1 MGIFQFFKDA
11 GEKIFCI
18 SDSAQTRNSKIT
30 DHVRKYNIPGTEDI
44 EVNIGEDG
52 VATVTG
58 QADSARTK
66 QLVLVAAGNIQGV
79 KEVND
84 QITVSGDSAASSDGA
99 TSSDGAESSAADHD
113 LYEVKPGDTLSKI
126 AQQYYGDSDKYNVI
140 FEANQPL
147 LTDPDKI
154 YPGQTLIIP
163 KQ

>member
-11 GEKIFCI
+11 GEKIFGI

-30 DHVRKYNIPGTEDI
+30 DHVRKYNIPGTKDI

-84 QITVSGDSAASSDGA
+84 QITVSGDSAA
-99 TSSDGAESSAADHD
+99 SSDGAESSAADHD

>member
-11 GEKIFCI
+11 GEKIFGI
-18 SDSAQTRNSKIT
+18 SDNAQTKNTKIT
-30 DHVRKYNIPGTEDI
+30 DHVRKYNIPGTKNI

-58 QADSARTK
+58 EAESAKTK

-84 QITVSGDSAASSDGA
+84 QITISGDDDANV
-99 TSSDGAESSAADHD
+99 ADHD
-113 LYEVKPGDTLSKI
+113 LYEVKSGDTLSKI
-126 AQQYYGDSDKYNVI
+126 AQQYYGDSGKYNVI
-140 FEANQPL
+140 FEANKPM
-147 LTDPDKI
+147 LTDPNKI
-154 YPGQTLIIP
+154 YQGQTLIIP

>member
-11 GEKIFCI
+11 GEKIFGI
-18 SDSAQTRNSKIT
+18 SDNAQTKNTKIT
-30 DHVRKYNIPGTEDI
+30 DHVRKYNIPGTKNI
-44 EVNIGEDG
+44 EVSIGEDG

-58 QADSARTK
+58 EAESAKTK

-84 QITVSGDSAASSDGA
+84 QITISGDGDANA
-99 TSSDGAESSAADHD
+99 TDHD
-113 LYEVKPGDTLSKI
+113 LYEVKSGDTLSKI
-126 AQQYYGDSDKYNVI
+126 AQQYYGDSSKYNVI
-140 FEANQPL
+140 FEANKPM
-147 LTDPDKI
+147 LTDANKI

>member
-11 GEKIFCI
+11 GEKIFGI

-84 QITVSGDSAASSDGA
+84 QITVSGDSA

>member
-11 GEKIFCI
+11 GEKIFGI

-99 TSSDGAESSAADHD
+99 ESSAADHD

>member
-1 MGIFQFFKDA
+1 MGIFQFFKNA
-11 GEKIFCI
+11 GEKIFGI
-18 SDSAQTRNSKIT
+18 SDSAQTKNTKIT
-30 DHVRKYNIPGTEDI
+30 DHVRKYNIPGAKNI
-44 EVNIGEDG
+44 EVSVGEDG

-58 QADSARTK
+58 EVESAKTK

-84 QITVSGDSAASSDGA
+84 QITISGSNDGDA
-99 TSSDGAESSAADHD
+99 NVADHD
-113 LYEVKPGDTLSKI
+113 LYEVKSGDTLSKI

-140 FEANQPL
+140 FEANKPM
-147 LTDPDKI
+147 LTDPSKI